1 MRTVL
6 LGVAGRASLILVAA
20 GMVGSAALSAS
31 PAAAQS
37 KGAQSNGS
45 AVEHRHGPGR
55 GGDTGPVKTRIGD
68 AVKYVKAPDGSI
80 VRVR

>member
-31 PAAAQS
+31 PAIAAS
-37 KGAQSNGS
+37 KGS
-45 AVEHRHGPGR
+45 AVEYRHGPGR
-55 GGDTGPVKTRIGD
+55 GGDAGPVKTEIGD
-68 AVKYVKAPDGSI
+68 AVKYVKAPNGSI

>member
-37 KGAQSNGS
+37 KGS
-45 AVEHRHGPGR
+45 AVEHRHGSGR
-55 GGDTGPVKTRIGD
+55 GGDAGPVKTEIGD

>member
-20 GMVGSAALSAS
+20 GMVGSAAFSAS

-37 KGAQSNGS
+37 QGSSAQ
-45 AVEHRHGPGR
+45 HRHGHGR
-55 GGDTGPVKTRIGD
+55 GGDAGPVKTEIGD
-68 AVKYVKAPDGSI
+68 AVKYVKAPDGS
-80 VRVR
+80 VRRVR